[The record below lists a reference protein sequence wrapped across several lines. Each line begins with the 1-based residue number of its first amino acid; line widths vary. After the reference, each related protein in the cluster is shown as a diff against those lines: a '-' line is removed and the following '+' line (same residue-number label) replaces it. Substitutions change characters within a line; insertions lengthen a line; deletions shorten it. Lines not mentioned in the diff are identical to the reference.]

1 MIVDRDFYS
10 QNATIVARQLLGAT
24 VVNLVDGQRVSGRI
38 VEMEAYTGLDD
49 LASHGRVGKTQR
61 NLPMWETT
69 GHAYV
74 YLIYGMYWLLNVTC
88 EPTDQPAA
96 ALIRAIEPLE
106 GLDIIAANRD
116 GRPPRDWTNGPGRL
130 TRALGVD
137 GQHNRRDLTDPASG
151 IWIELGSSIP
161 DADVSSGPRIG
172 LGKNVQEPWYSMPWR
187 WWITDHACVSAT
199 K

>member
-1 MIVDRDFYS
+1 MILDRDFYS

-24 VVNLVDGQRVSGRI
+24 LVNMIDGQRVSGRI

-49 LASHGRVGKTQR
+49 LASHGRVKKTPR

-88 EPTDQPAA
+88 EPADQPAA

-106 GLDIIAANRD
+106 GLDVMAAKRA
-116 GRPPRDWTNGPGRL
+116 GRPQHEWTNGPGRL
-130 TRALGVD
+130 TLAIGVNY
-137 GQHNRRDLTDPASG
+137 QHNLFDMTDPSSG
-151 IWIELGSSIP
+151 LWIEAGPSVP
-161 DADVSSGPRIG
+161 DADVSAGPRIG
-172 LGKNVQEPWYSMPWR
+172 LGKHVQEPWYSMAWR
-187 WWITDHACVSAT
+187 WWISGNKWVSAT